1 MPKIENLKDFEP
13 SLNYESRLD
22 VVNCITCKEA
32 IIKHSIYIYP
42 IASDIYKHKPSKY
55 FGIYSNKKVDTISE
69 IKGVCEVDENE
80 NISAIWFNSDMTTR
94 ENLIT
99 IVKAKTEAF
108 PDFRPIQVFVLDNFR
123 DGINFKKGTPG
134 GMFGCK
140 KYFNFDNEIKNIDEL
155 VKIIHNKTW
164 NDFK

>member
-1 MPKIENLKDFEP
+1 MPKIENINDFEQ
-13 SLNYESRLD
+13 SLDYESRLN
-22 VVNCITCKEA
+22 VVNCTICKEE

-80 NISAIWFNSDMTTR
+80 NISAIWFNNDMTTR
-94 ENLIT
+94 EDLIN

-123 DGINFKKGTPG
+123 DGINFQKGTPG
-134 GMFGCK
+134 GMFGSK
-140 KYFNFDNEIKNIDEL
+140 KYFNFGNKFKSIDEF
-155 VKIIHNKTW
+155 VDEIRNKTW

>member
-1 MPKIENLKDFEP
+1 MPKIENINDFEP
-13 SLNYESRLD
+13 SLDYESRLD
-22 VVNCITCKEA
+22 VVNCTTCKEE
-32 IIKHSIYIYP
+32 IIKHCIYIYP

-94 ENLIT
+94 EGLIN

-108 PDFRPIQVFVLDNFR
+108 PDFRPIQVFVLDKFR
-123 DGINFKKGTPG
+123 DGINFQKGTPG
-134 GMFGCK
+134 GMFGTK
-140 KYFNFDNEIKNIDEL
+140 KYFDFTNEIKNIDDLAE
-155 VKIIHNKTW
+155 KIRNRTW
-164 NDFK
+164 TDYQ